1 MRSEHPSFAD
11 AHSSKND
18 LFVTCAQGLE
28 PLLEEELTEM
38 GFNQITLGY
47 RGVYAA
53 YSSPAQIYRIN
64 YCSRLAGRVLLPLAR
79 FRCRDRLA
87 LNKGLAS
94 IDWLRYI
101 PHGKTF
107 AIDANVSHRELR
119 NSLFAAQLMKDAIC
133 DQFRERTGSRP
144 NVDLKDPDVQLNL
157 FIHNELAVVSFDTSR
172 TPLYKRGYRLESVE
186 APMQESLAAAL
197 LKLAKYQGTEVVC
210 DPLCGS
216 GTLLIEA
223 ALIATRTAPGYLRQ
237 KWGFMLLPDFSHA
250 DWLSVKNEADK
261 QRIPLPKN
269 LLFGADVNKS
279 AVHTCKINIR
289 AAGFHQ
295 SIEVVQSD
303 FRDYIPPVTPTLLI
317 SNPPYG
323 QRLDDVEHLKPL
335 YRSLGDFM
343 KRRMA
348 KPSRGFIFTGNLEL
362 AKEVGLAA
370 KRRHVLEN
378 SGIDC
383 RLLEY
388 DLY

>member
-1 MRSEHPSFAD
+1 MKVEQT
-11 AHSSKND
+11 KND

-28 PLLEEELTEM
+28 PLLEQELNEM
-38 GFNQITLGY
+38 GFTQITLGY
-47 RGVYAA
+47 RGVYVA
-53 YSSPAQIYRIN
+53 YTSPEQIYRIN
-64 YCSRLAGRVLLPLAR
+64 YCSRIAGRVLLPLAR
-79 FRCRDRLA
+79 FRCRDRSA
-87 LNKGLAS
+87 LTKGLAS

-101 PHGKTF
+101 PNNKTF
-107 AIDANVSHRELR
+107 AIDANVSHKELR
-119 NSLFAAQLMKDAIC
+119 NSLFAAQLMKDCIC

-157 FIHNELAVVSFDTSR
+157 FIHNELAVVSYDTSR
-172 TPLYKRGYRLESVE
+172 TPLYKRGYRQESVE

-237 KWGFMLLPDFSHA
+237 KWGFMLLPNFSQTE
-250 DWLSVKNEADK
+250 WLKVKNEADS

-269 LLFGADVNKS
+269 LLFGADINKS

-295 SIEVVQSD
+295 SIEVTQSD
-303 FRDYIPPVTPTLLI
+303 FRDYIPPVKPTLLI

-343 KRRMA
+343 KHQME

-362 AKEVGLAA
+362 TKEVGLAA
-370 KRRHVLEN
+370 KRRYVVEN